1 MRFMTSYGR
10 AEYQEYYA
18 KGYWRA
24 ETFPEALRASVRTAP
39 DRTALVHAE
48 RRLSHAELFAQVR
61 RAAAGLESLGVG
73 PGSVVSLQLPNSI
86 ELVVAVLAV
95 WELGAVYN
103 PLNPGYRRHEVAAI
117 AGAAKPVVL
126 ICPHDFAGFDYPT
139 MIEEAL
145 GEALAGAANETSLVA
160 VGGAPGPGW
169 HGFDELLALG
179 ENQLAQGWRGPAA
192 WDADAV
198 FLIGATSGTTG
209 TPKLYMHSTNSQL
222 QEARMLNWE
231 LGFSGEDVFLAVAP
245 LTHRGAMM
253 YGLFTALAA
262 GATLVLA
269 DAFVPAEV
277 LRLFESEGVT
287 AFMAIPT
294 LALDLLAEFE
304 RQPRDVRRLRRA
316 MLSGAPVTDAL
327 IERFTKTW
335 PDCVPVSGYGLS
347 ETGYCTFLRPGD
359 PRGKLTTSGRL
370 APGIELRLRMQDG
383 GDAAPGEVGEIML
396 RGWMVCAGYFDNQ
409 QATAQTI
416 DDQGWFATGDLGVQ
430 DADGYLQPVGRL
442 KHMIIR
448 GGLNIF
454 AEELEHLLL
463 QHPAIMAAVVIG
475 MPDERLGE
483 RACACLVSNPGESFA
498 IADARQFFQE
508 LGVAKYKWPEFIIPF
523 DGFPLNSVGKL
534 DRRAIAKTAHT
545 LLARKQEE
553 GS

>member
-10 AEYQEYYA
+10 AEFRDYYA
-18 KGYWRA
+18 KGYWRT
-24 ETFPEALRASVRTAP
+24 ETFPETLRANVKAAP
-39 DRTALVHAE
+39 DKVAVVQGG
-48 RRLSHAELFAQVR
+48 RRLSWAQLFTQVR
-61 RAAAGLESLGVG
+61 RAAAGLDSLGVG

-117 AGAAKPVVL
+117 AGAAKPAAL
-126 ICPHDFAGFDYPT
+126 ICPREIAGFDYPT

-145 GEALAGAANETSLVA
+145 GEVLSEA
-160 VGGAPGPGW
+160 VGGTALIAVGAAPRSGW
-169 HGFDELLALG
+169 SSFEELLTLG
-179 ENQLAQGWRGPAA
+179 ERRLAEGWQGPLA

-209 TPKLYMHSTNSQL
+209 APKLYMHSCNSQL
-222 QEARMLNWE
+222 QEARMLNRE
-231 LGFSGEDVFLAVAP
+231 LGFSGDDVFLAVAP

-277 LRLFESEGVT
+277 LQLFESEGVT

-304 RQPRDVRRLRRA
+304 RRPRDIRSLRRA
-316 MLSGAPVTDAL
+316 MLSGAPVSDAL
-327 IERFTKTW
+327 IERFTKAW

-359 PRGKLTTSGRL
+359 PRDKLATSGRL
-370 APGIELRLRMQDG
+370 APGIELRLRKQDG
-383 GDAAPGEVGEIML
+383 GEATVGEVGEILL
-396 RGWMVCAGYFDNQ
+396 RGWMICAGYFDNQ
-409 QATAQTI
+409 QATAVAI
-416 DDQGWFATGDLGVQ
+416 DDQGWFATGDLGVL

-463 QHPAIMAAVVIG
+463 QHRAIAGAVVIG
-475 MPDERLGE
+475 VPDERLGE
-483 RACACLVSNPGESFA
+483 RACACLVSNPGESFS
-498 IADARQFFQE
+498 IADARHFLHE
-508 LGVAKYKWPEFIIPF
+508 LGLAKYKWPELIVPF
-523 DGFPLNSVGKL
+523 DTFPLNPVGKL
-534 DRRAIAKTAHT
+534 DRRAIAETASA
-545 LLARKQEE
+545 LLASKQEE
-553 GS
+553 GP

>member
-10 AEYQEYYA
+10 TEYQDYYA
-18 KGYWRA
+18 KGYWRS
-24 ETFPEALRASVRTAP
+24 ETFPEALRANVRAMP
-39 DRTALVHAE
+39 DKIAMVHGG
-48 RRLSHAELFAQVR
+48 RRLSHAELFTQTR
-61 RAAAGLESLGVG
+61 QAAAGLHSLGVG
-73 PGSVVSLQLPNSI
+73 PGDVVSLQLPNSI
-86 ELVVAVLAV
+86 ELVVAILAV

-117 AGAAKPVVL
+117 AGAANPVAL
-126 ICPHDFAGFDYPT
+126 ICPRDFAGFDYPT
-139 MIEEAL
+139 MIEESL
-145 GEALAGAANETSLVA
+145 GEAAGDTALIA

-169 HGFDELLALG
+169 RGFDELLALG
-179 ENQLAQGWRGPAA
+179 ESQLAEGWRGPAT

-209 TPKLYMHSTNSQL
+209 APKLYMHTTNSQL
-222 QEARMLNWE
+222 QEARMLNRE
-231 LGFSGEDVFLAVAP
+231 LGFSDEDVFLAVAP

-253 YGLFTALAA
+253 YGLLTALAA

-277 LRLFESEGVT
+277 LELFEGEGVT

-304 RQPRDVRRLRRA
+304 RRPRDVHRLHRA
-316 MLSGAPVTDAL
+316 MLSGAPLTDDL
-327 IERFTKTW
+327 IERFTRTW

-359 PRGKLTTSGRL
+359 PLDKLRTSGRL
-370 APGIELRLRMQDG
+370 APGIELRIRTEDG
-383 GDAAPGEVGEIML
+383 EAAAVGEVGEILL

-409 QATAQTI
+409 QVTAQTI
-416 DDQGWFATGDLGVQ
+416 DDQGWFATGDLGVL

-463 QHPAIMAAVVIG
+463 QHPAIVGAVVIG
-475 MPDERLGE
+475 VPDARLGE
-483 RACACLVSNPGESFA
+483 RACACLVLRPGESFA
-498 IADARQFFQE
+498 IADTRQFFHE
-508 LGVAKYKWPEFIIPF
+508 LGLAKYKWPEFIVPF
-523 DGFPLNSVGKL
+523 DSFPLNPVGKL
-534 DRRAIAKTAHT
+534 DRRSIAETALA
-545 LLARKQEE
+545 LLASLRKAGLPE
-553 GS
+553 